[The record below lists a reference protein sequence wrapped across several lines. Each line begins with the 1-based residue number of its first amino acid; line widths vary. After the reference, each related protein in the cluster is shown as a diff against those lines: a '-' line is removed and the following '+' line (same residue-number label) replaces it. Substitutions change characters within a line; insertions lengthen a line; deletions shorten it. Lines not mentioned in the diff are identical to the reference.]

1 MSIHNYTKQEIIDQL
16 QFSEYMRDELHFGV
30 KDLGRMLDVNVDG
43 ISDEELMD
51 NVMSKFITFVNN
63 LPDEYKV
70 ELKQN

>member
-1 MSIHNYTKQEIIDQL
+1 
-16 QFSEYMRDELHFGV
+16 MRDELHFGV